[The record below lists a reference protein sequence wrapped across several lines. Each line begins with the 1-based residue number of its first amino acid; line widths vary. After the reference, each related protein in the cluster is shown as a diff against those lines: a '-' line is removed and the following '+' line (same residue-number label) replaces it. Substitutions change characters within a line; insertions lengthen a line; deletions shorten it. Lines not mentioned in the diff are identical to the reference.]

1 MLFRHANKSPDSGVV
16 APHNVLDDPSLFSA
30 VTLKVYSNPAFR
42 SGMVT
47 NVVSTLA
54 SRMGMGL
61 IPFSK

>member
-1 MLFRHANKSPDSGVV
+1 MS
-16 APHNVLDDPSLFSA
+16 PHNVLDDPSLFSV

-47 NVVSTLA
+47 NVVSTLV
-54 SRMGMGL
+54 SGMGMGF